1 MPGILIQG
9 HQIGKSYGNQN
20 YMVSTYPNL
29 NHQGF
34 VNIMNNKAR
43 KIQTLLNR
51 NKFRTKTQPILNN
64 RVNARTLETYH
75 NLPPGVLVSHFPI
88 DF

>member
-1 MPGILIQG
+1 MTGILIQG
-9 HQIGKSYGNQN
+9 HLIGKSYGNRN
-20 YMVSTYPNL
+20 YMVSTYPDL
-29 NHQGF
+29 NHQGM
-34 VNIMNNKAR
+34 VTVMNNKAR

-64 RVNARTLETYH
+64 RVNARTLENVY
-75 NLPPGVLVSHFPI
+75 NLPPNTLVSYFPI

>member
-1 MPGILIQG
+1 MTGILIQG
-9 HQIGKSYGNQN
+9 HLIGKSYGNRN
-20 YMVSTYPNL
+20 YMVSTYPDL
-29 NHQGF
+29 NHQGY
-34 VNIMNNKAR
+34 VNVMNNKAR

-64 RVNARTLETYH
+64 RVNARTLETYR
-75 NLPPGVLVSHFPI
+75 NLPPNTLVSYFPI